1 MKTVKPNKW
10 VSTIPEYVPGRSKE
24 DIARLYDTAN
34 PIKLASNE
42 NPLGASP
49 KALDAIR
56 EAMAVSHL
64 YPDPDSRDLRA
75 AAARFFGCAAED
87 MVAGN
92 GSDEIID
99 LICRAYL
106 KPNDEVIIPSCTF
119 SYYRISSL
127 ACGADVV
134 ASSMKNTHG
143 IDITG
148 IEAALSPKT
157 KIIFIANPNNPT
169 GTYLKGKELL
179 SFANAVPRNVL
190 VVIDEAYGA
199 FAREN
204 DYQSAISLTQS
215 TSNIITIHTLS
226 KSHGLAGLRV
236 GFGIASKEVLNA
248 LLRIK
253 PPFNVNI
260 LAQKAGEAALTDD
273 VFFKKSLS
281 HTWDSLDTF
290 YTAFER
296 LGLSYVKSQ
305 TNFVLVHIG
314 KDSHRVYED
323 LLKKGIITR
332 YISNI
337 GLDEYLRVSIGLPRE
352 NKAFIDALE
361 EVL

>member
-1 MKTVKPNKW
+1 MKTVEPNEW
-10 VSTIPEYVPGRSKE
+10 VFTIPEYIPGRSKE
-24 DIARLYDTAN
+24 EIARQYGAAN

-49 KALDAIR
+49 KALQAIR
-56 EAMAVSHL
+56 ETMSASHL
-64 YPDPDSRDLRA
+64 YPDPDSRNLRT
-75 AAARFFGCAAED
+75 AAARFFGCNIED
-87 MVAGN
+87 IIAGN

-106 KPNDEVIIPSCTF
+106 KPGDEVIIPSCTF
-119 SYYRISSL
+119 SYYRIASL
-127 ACGADVV
+127 ACGAQVV
-134 ASSMKNTHG
+134 ASPMKDHC

-148 IEAALSPKT
+148 IEAALNPRT

-169 GTYLKGKELL
+169 GTYLKGNELL
-179 SFANAVPRNVL
+179 SFINALPKNVL

-199 FAREN
+199 FARA
-204 DYQSAISLTQS
+204 DDFLSAISLTQS
-215 TSNIITIHTLS
+215 TSNLITIHTLS

-236 GFGIASKEVLNA
+236 GFGISSKAILDT

-260 LAQKAGEAALTDD
+260 LAQKAGEAALNDNA
-273 VFFKKSLS
+273 FFKETLS
-281 HTWDSLDTF
+281 NTWDSLDTF
-290 YTAFER
+290 YAAFER
-296 LGLSYVKSQ
+296 LGLSYVRSQ

-314 KDSHRVYED
+314 KDSPRVYED
-323 LLKKGIITR
+323 LLKRGIITR
-332 YISNI
+332 YIANI
-337 GLDEYLRVSIGLPRE
+337 GLDEYLRVSIGLPGE